1 MTNGTDKSLASKYF
15 NHLSGNKHFKQ
26 ARKAS
31 DQFVVVHYAGPVEYD
46 PFGFVEKNADPIDA
60 NIAKVLS

>member
-1 MTNGTDKSLASKYF
+1 
-15 NHLSGNKHFKQ
+15 LSGNKHFKQ

-31 DQFVVVHYAGPVEYD
+31 DQFIVVHYAGPVEYD